1 MRFDDKRFGKISAC
15 LRKKGFRLRCLN
27 TGASNPRAPVVIL
40 IEKAT
45 RREVGRG

>member
-1 MRFDDKRFGKISAC
+1 MRDDKRFGKISAS

-27 TGASNPRAPVVIL
+27 TGASNPKVPVVIL

-45 RREVGRG
+45 GREVGRR